1 MDYIEISFTLSEK
14 NPFSDI
20 VVAKLNELEFE
31 SYVELIRTKSEQ
43 IGLQFVSHKN
53 KWNLLYFKK

>member
-31 SYVELIRTKSEQ
+31 SYVESDNGVDAYIQKD
-43 IGLQFVSHKN
+43 I
-53 KWNLLYFKK
+53 